1 MADLLI
7 ELVGEEIPA
16 RMQTMAAQHFATAVK
31 TALDDLGVWTDAAS
45 IDGLCG
51 PRHLAVYARGIAVS
65 QPDRMIEKR
74 GPRVDAPEAAI
85 AGFVASA
92 GVPREALIEE
102 DTPKGRFFF
111 ARNHVTGADTKSLL
125 GDVVTSI
132 LTEFPWPK
140 SQRWGRGSFRWV
152 RPLHRINILFDG
164 DALAGSFDLGGGDAL
179 TFGTTSCGHYFESPG
194 DISLEGVGSVDD
206 FKQRLALAHV
216 IIDQS
221 DRRAAIIDGAR
232 SLAKSVDCTVNE
244 AQLGGYIQDIAGLVE
259 SPTALLGQIEDR
271 FMKLPPELLQAT
283 IATHQKYITLQD
295 RSGNFSPYFIV
306 VSNRQS
312 NPKRDK
318 VIMAGNQR
326 VLRARL
332 ADAEFFWQQDQ
343 KQRLESYVAELQAVT
358 FYEGLGDL
366 HAKAVRLEKLATV
379 LAPYIAGC
387 DAQHAGRAGVLAK
400 ADLVTGMVG
409 EFPELQGIIGGYYA
423 RHDGEA
429 DSVASAIATH
439 YRPQGPTDDV
449 PETPTAKAVA
459 LADKIDTLVGFFGIG
474 AKPTGSKDP
483 FALRRAALGVI
494 RIILDAEL
502 SLPLAT
508 LLQKAA
514 ENYQFDAVDGD
525 ILPFI
530 RDRLRVYLRDQN
542 MRHDVVAAA
551 LADSSGDDLCRM
563 ADEARS
569 LAGFLAD
576 GEGAGL
582 MAGWRRVSS
591 MLSAEEK
598 KAKKSFPAT
607 TDPALFND
615 IEQRLHTALAAVPD
629 SDVDFASKLTALGQ
643 LRLPI
648 DAFFDGIVVNDD
660 DPAIRLNRL
669 GLLAVIR
676 EKMLMV
682 ADFSKIEGYK

>member
-7 ELVGEEIPA
+7 ELVSEEIPA
-16 RMQTMAAQHFATAVK
+16 RMQNMAAQHFATAVR
-31 TALDDLGVWTDAAS
+31 TALDDLGVWTNDAG

-51 PRHLAVYARGIAVS
+51 PRHLAVYASGIAVA
-65 QPDRMIEKR
+65 QPDRVIEKR

-111 ARNHVTGADTKSLL
+111 ARNHVTGADTQSLL
-125 GDVVTSI
+125 GDIVTSI

-164 DALAGSFDLGGGDAL
+164 QALAGSFDLGGGEKLA
-179 TFGTTSCGHYFESPG
+179 FGTTSCGHYFESPD
-194 DISLEGVGSVDD
+194 DISLDGVGSLAD

-221 DRRAAIIDGAR
+221 DRHAAIIDGAK
-232 SLAKSVDCTVNE
+232 SLAASVGCTLDE

-259 SPTALLGQIEDR
+259 SPTALLGQIEER
-271 FMKLPPELLQAT
+271 FMRLPPELLQAT

-295 RSGNFSPYFIV
+295 QSGKFSPYFIV

-312 NPKRDK
+312 DPKRDQ

-343 KQRLESYVAELQAVT
+343 KQRLDSYVAPLQAVT

-366 HAKAVRLEKLATV
+366 RAKALRLEKLATI
-379 LAPYIAGC
+379 LAPYIDGC
-387 DAQHAGRAGVLAK
+387 DAKHAGRAGCLAK

-429 DSVASAIATH
+429 DSVATAIATH
-439 YRPQGPTDDV
+439 YRPQGPADDV

-494 RIILDAEL
+494 RIILDGEL

-514 ENYQFDAVDGD
+514 ENYQFDAVDED
-525 ILPFI
+525 LLPFI

-551 LADSSGDDLCRM
+551 LADASGDDVCRM

-598 KAKKSFPAT
+598 KAKTAFSAT
-607 TDPALFND
+607 TDPTLFND
-615 IEQRLHTALAAVPD
+615 IEQRLHKALIAVPD
-629 SDVDFASKLTALGQ
+629 NGVDFSVQLTALGQ

-669 GLLAVIR
+669 GLLAAIR

-682 ADFSKIEGYK
+682 ADFSKIEG

>member
-7 ELVGEEIPA
+7 ELVSEEIPA
-16 RMQTMAAQHFATAVK
+16 RMQNMAAQHFATAVRV
-31 TALDDLGVWTDAAS
+31 ALDDLGVWTNDAG

-51 PRHLAVYARGIAVS
+51 PRHLAVYASGIAVA
-65 QPDRMIEKR
+65 QPDRVTEKR

-85 AGFVASA
+85 AGFVAST

-111 ARNHVTGADTKSLL
+111 ARNHVTGAVTQSLL
-125 GDVVTSI
+125 GDIVKSI

-164 DALAGSFDLGGGDAL
+164 QALAGSFDLGGGEKLA
-179 TFGTTSCGHYFESPG
+179 FGTTSCGHYFESPD
-194 DISLEGVGSVDD
+194 DISLDGVGSLAD

-221 DRRAAIIDGAR
+221 DRYAAIIDGAKL
-232 SLAKSVDCTVNE
+232 LAASVGCTLDK
-244 AQLGGYIQDIAGLVE
+244 AQLGGYIEDIAGLVE
-259 SPTALLGQIEDR
+259 SPTALLGQIEER
-271 FMKLPPELLQAT
+271 FMRLPPELLQAT

-295 RSGNFSPYFIV
+295 QSGKFSPYFIV

-312 NPKRDK
+312 DPKRDQ

-343 KQRLESYVAELQAVT
+343 KQRLDSYVAPLQAVT

-366 HAKAVRLEKLATV
+366 HAKALRLEKLATM
-379 LAPYIAGC
+379 LAPYIDGC
-387 DAQHAGRAGVLAK
+387 DAKHAGRAGCLAK

-429 DSVASAIATH
+429 DSVATAIATH
-439 YRPQGPTDDV
+439 YRPQGPADDV

-494 RIILDAEL
+494 RIILDGEL

-514 ENYQFDAVDGD
+514 ENYQFDAVDED
-525 ILPFI
+525 LLPFI

-551 LADSSGDDLCRM
+551 LADTSGDDVCRM
-563 ADEARS
+563 VDETRS

-598 KAKKSFPAT
+598 KAKTAFSAT
-607 TDPALFND
+607 TDPTLFND
-615 IEQRLHTALAAVPD
+615 IEQRLHEALIAVPD
-629 SDVDFASKLTALGQ
+629 NGVDFSVQLAALGQ

-669 GLLAVIR
+669 GLLAAIR

-682 ADFSKIEGYK
+682 ADFSKIEG

>member
-179 TFGTTSCGHYFESPG
+179 IFGATSCGHYFESPG
-194 DISLEGVGSVDD
+194 DISLEGVASVDD

-295 RSGNFSPYFIV
+295 LSGNFSPYFIV
-306 VSNRQS
+306 VSNRQAD
-312 NPKRDK
+312 PKRDQ

-387 DAQHAGRAGVLAK
+387 NAQQAGRAGVLAK

-598 KAKKSFPAT
+598 KAKKSFPAA
-607 TDPALFND
+607 TDPGLFND

-682 ADFSKIEGYK
+682 ADFSKIEG

>member
-16 RMQTMAAQHFATAVK
+16 RIQTMAAQHFAIAVK
-31 TALDDLGVWTDAAS
+31 TALDDLIVWTDAAS
-45 IDGLCG
+45 IDGFCG
-51 PRHLAVYARGIAVS
+51 PRHLAVYASGIAVS
-65 QPDRMIEKR
+65 QPDRVIEKR
-74 GPRVDAPEAAI
+74 GPRVDASEAAI
-85 AGFVASA
+85 AGFVAST
-92 GVPREALIEE
+92 GVPREALSEE

-111 ARNHVTGADTKSLL
+111 ARNHVTGAKTKSLL

-140 SQRWGRGSFRWV
+140 SQRWGCGNFRWV

-164 DALAGSFDLGGGDAL
+164 DALAGSFDLGGGNAL
-179 TFGTTSCGHYFESPG
+179 AFGTTSCGHYFESPS
-194 DISLEGVGSVDD
+194 DISLEGIGSVNE
-206 FKQRLALAHV
+206 FKRRLALAHV

-232 SLAKSVDCTVNE
+232 SLAKNVDCTVNE
-244 AQLGGYIQDIAGLVE
+244 AQLGVYIQEIAGLVE
-259 SPTALLGQIEDR
+259 SPTTLLGRIEER

-295 RSGNFSPYFIV
+295 QSGNFSPYFIV

-312 NPKRDK
+312 DPMRDQ

-332 ADAEFFWQQDQ
+332 TDAEFFWQQDQ
-343 KQRLESYVAELQAVT
+343 KKRLESYVPELQAVT
-358 FYEGLGDL
+358 FYDGLGDL
-366 HAKAVRLEKLATV
+366 HAKALRLEKLATI

-387 DAQHAGRAGVLAK
+387 DAHHAGRAGLLAK

-423 RHDGEA
+423 RADGEA
-429 DSVASAIATH
+429 DSVASAISTH

-449 PETPTAKAVA
+449 PETQTAKAVA

-502 SLPLAT
+502 SLPLTT
-508 LLQKAA
+508 LLQMAA
-514 ENYQFDAVDGD
+514 ENFQFDAVDED

-542 MRHDVVAAA
+542 MRHDIVAAA
-551 LADSSGDDLCRM
+551 LADSSGDDVCRM
-563 ADEARS
+563 VHEAQS
-569 LAGFLAD
+569 LAAFLEA
-576 GEGAGL
+576 GEGASL
-582 MAGWRRVSS
+582 MAGWRRVSN
-591 MLSAEEK
+591 MLSVEEK
-598 KAKKSFPAT
+598 KAKKSFPAI

-615 IEQRLHTALAAVPD
+615 IEKRLHMALAAVPD
-629 SDVDFASKLTALGQ
+629 SDVDFVLKLTALGQ

-648 DAFFDGIVVNDD
+648 DEFFDGNVVNDD

-676 EKMLMV
+676 EKMIMV
-682 ADFSKIEGYK
+682 ADFSKIEG

>member
-7 ELVGEEIPA
+7 ELVSEEIPA
-16 RMQTMAAQHFATAVK
+16 RMQNMAAQHFATAVR
-31 TALDDLGVWTDAAS
+31 TALDDLGVWTNDAG

-51 PRHLAVYARGIAVS
+51 PRHLAVYASGIAVA
-65 QPDRMIEKR
+65 QPDRVIEKR

-111 ARNHVTGADTKSLL
+111 ARNHVTGADTQSLL
-125 GDVVTSI
+125 GDIVTSI

-164 DALAGSFDLGGGDAL
+164 QALAGSFDLGGGEKLA
-179 TFGTTSCGHYFESPG
+179 FGTTSCGHYFESPD
-194 DISLEGVGSVDD
+194 DISLDGVGSLAD

-221 DRRAAIIDGAR
+221 DRHAAIIDGAK
-232 SLAKSVDCTVNE
+232 SLAASVGCTLDE

-259 SPTALLGQIEDR
+259 SPTALLGQIEER
-271 FMKLPPELLQAT
+271 FMRLPPELLQAT

-295 RSGNFSPYFIV
+295 QSGKFSPYFIV

-312 NPKRDK
+312 DPKRDQ

-343 KQRLESYVAELQAVT
+343 KQRLDSYVAPLQAVT

-366 HAKAVRLEKLATV
+366 HAKALRLEKLATM
-379 LAPYIAGC
+379 LAPYIDGC
-387 DAQHAGRAGVLAK
+387 DTKHAGRAGFLAK

-429 DSVASAIATH
+429 DSVATAIATH
-439 YRPQGPTDDV
+439 YRPQGPADDV

-494 RIILDAEL
+494 RIILDGEL

-514 ENYQFDAVDGD
+514 ENYQFDAVDED
-525 ILPFI
+525 LLPFI

-551 LADSSGDDLCRM
+551 LADASGDDVCRM

-598 KAKKSFPAT
+598 KAKTAFSAT
-607 TDPALFND
+607 TDPTLFND
-615 IEQRLHTALAAVPD
+615 IEQRLHKALIAVPD
-629 SDVDFASKLTALGQ
+629 NGVDFSVQLTALGQ

-669 GLLAVIR
+669 GLLAAIR

-682 ADFSKIEGYK
+682 ADFSKIEG

>member
-7 ELVGEEIPA
+7 ELVSEEIPA
-16 RMQTMAAQHFATAVK
+16 RMQNMAAQHFATAVRN
-31 TALDDLGVWTDAAS
+31 ALDDLGVWTNDAG

-51 PRHLAVYARGIAVS
+51 PRHLAVYASGIALA
-65 QPDRMIEKR
+65 QPDRVIEKR

-102 DTPKGRFFF
+102 ETPKGRFFF
-111 ARNHVTGADTKSLL
+111 ARNHVTGADTQSLL
-125 GDVVTSI
+125 GDIVTSI

-164 DALAGSFDLGGGDAL
+164 QALAGSFDLGGGKKLA
-179 TFGTTSCGHYFESPG
+179 FGTTSCGHYFESPD
-194 DISLEGVGSVDD
+194 DISLDGVGSLAD

-221 DRRAAIIDGAR
+221 DRHAAIIDGAK
-232 SLAKSVDCTVNE
+232 SLAASVGCTLDE

-259 SPTALLGQIEDR
+259 SPTALLGQIEER
-271 FMKLPPELLQAT
+271 FMRLPPELLQAT

-295 RSGNFSPYFIV
+295 QSGKFSPYFIV

-312 NPKRDK
+312 DPKRDQ

-343 KQRLESYVAELQAVT
+343 KQRLDSYVAPLQAVT

-366 HAKAVRLEKLATV
+366 HAKALRLEKLATM
-379 LAPYIAGC
+379 LAPYIDGC
-387 DAQHAGRAGVLAK
+387 DAKHAGRAGCLAK
-400 ADLVTGMVG
+400 ADLVTGMVD

-429 DSVASAIATH
+429 DSVATAIATH
-439 YRPQGPTDDV
+439 YRPQGPADDV

-494 RIILDAEL
+494 RIILDGEL

-514 ENYQFDAVDGD
+514 ENYQFDAVDED
-525 ILPFI
+525 LLPFI

-551 LADSSGDDLCRM
+551 LADASGDDVCRM

-598 KAKKSFPAT
+598 KAKTAFSAT
-607 TDPALFND
+607 TDPTLFND
-615 IEQRLHTALAAVPD
+615 IEQCLHKALIAVPD
-629 SDVDFASKLTALGQ
+629 NGVDFSVQLTALGQ

-669 GLLAVIR
+669 GLLAAIR

-682 ADFSKIEGYK
+682 ADFSKIEG

>member
-7 ELVGEEIPA
+7 ELVSEEIPA
-16 RMQTMAAQHFATAVK
+16 RMQNMAAQHFATAVR
-31 TALDDLGVWTDAAS
+31 TALDDLGVWTNDAG

-51 PRHLAVYARGIAVS
+51 PRHLAVYASGIAVA
-65 QPDRMIEKR
+65 QPDSVIEKR
-74 GPRVDAPEAAI
+74 GPRVDAPEKAI

-111 ARNHVTGADTKSLL
+111 ARNHVTGADTQSLL
-125 GDVVTSI
+125 GDIVTSI

-164 DALAGSFDLGGGDAL
+164 QALAGSFDLGGGEKL
-179 TFGTTSCGHYFESPG
+179 TFGTTSCGHYFESPD
-194 DISLEGVGSVDD
+194 DISLDGVGSLAD

-221 DRRAAIIDGAR
+221 DRHAAIIDGAK
-232 SLAKSVDCTVNE
+232 SLAASVGCTLDE

-259 SPTALLGQIEDR
+259 SPTALLGQIEER
-271 FMKLPPELLQAT
+271 FMRLPPELLQAT

-295 RSGNFSPYFIV
+295 QSGKFSPYFIV

-312 NPKRDK
+312 DPKRDQ

-343 KQRLESYVAELQAVT
+343 KQRLDSYVAPLQAVT

-366 HAKAVRLEKLATV
+366 HAKALRLEKLATM
-379 LAPYIAGC
+379 LAPYIDGC
-387 DAQHAGRAGVLAK
+387 DAKHAGRAGCLAK
-400 ADLVTGMVG
+400 ADLVTDMVG

-429 DSVASAIATH
+429 DSVATAIATH
-439 YRPQGPTDDV
+439 YRPQGPADDV

-494 RIILDAEL
+494 RIILDGEL

-514 ENYQFDAVDGD
+514 ENYQFDAVDED
-525 ILPFI
+525 LLPFI

-551 LADSSGDDLCRM
+551 LADASGDDVCRM

-576 GEGAGL
+576 GKGAGL

-598 KAKKSFPAT
+598 KSKKAFSAT
-607 TDPALFND
+607 TDPTLFND
-615 IEQRLHTALAAVPD
+615 IEQRLHKALIAVPD
-629 SDVDFASKLTALGQ
+629 NGVDFSVQLTALGQ

-669 GLLAVIR
+669 GLLAAIR

-682 ADFSKIEGYK
+682 ADFSKIEG

>member
-7 ELVGEEIPA
+7 ELVSEEIPA
-16 RMQTMAAQHFATAVK
+16 RMQNMAAQHFATAVR
-31 TALDDLGVWTDAAS
+31 TALDDLGVWTNDAG

-51 PRHLAVYARGIAVS
+51 PRHLAVYASGIAVA
-65 QPDRMIEKR
+65 QPDRVIEKR

-111 ARNHVTGADTKSLL
+111 ARNHVTGADTQSLL
-125 GDVVTSI
+125 GDIVTSI

-164 DALAGSFDLGGGDAL
+164 QALAGSFDLGGGEKL
-179 TFGTTSCGHYFESPG
+179 TFGTTSCGHYFESPD
-194 DISLEGVGSVDD
+194 DISLDGVGSLAD

-221 DRRAAIIDGAR
+221 DRHAAIIDGAK
-232 SLAKSVDCTVNE
+232 SLAASVGCTLDE

-259 SPTALLGQIEDR
+259 SPTALLGQIEER
-271 FMKLPPELLQAT
+271 FMRLPPELLQAT

-295 RSGNFSPYFIV
+295 QSGKFSPYFIV

-312 NPKRDK
+312 DPKRDQ

-343 KQRLESYVAELQAVT
+343 KQRLDSYVAPLQAVT

-366 HAKAVRLEKLATV
+366 HAKALRLEKLATM
-379 LAPYIAGC
+379 LAPYIDGC
-387 DAQHAGRAGVLAK
+387 DAKHAGRAGCLAK

-429 DSVASAIATH
+429 DSVATAIATH
-439 YRPQGPTDDV
+439 YRPQGPADDV

-494 RIILDAEL
+494 RIILDGEL

-514 ENYQFDAVDGD
+514 ENYQFDAVDED
-525 ILPFI
+525 LLPFI

-551 LADSSGDDLCRM
+551 LADASGDDVCRM

-598 KAKKSFPAT
+598 KAKTAFSAT
-607 TDPALFND
+607 TDPTLFND
-615 IEQRLHTALAAVPD
+615 IEQRLHKALIAVPD
-629 SDVDFASKLTALGQ
+629 NGVDFSVQLTALGQ

-669 GLLAVIR
+669 GLLAAIR

-682 ADFSKIEGYK
+682 ADFSKIEG

>member
-295 RSGNFSPYFIV
+295 LSGNFSPYFIV
-306 VSNRQS
+306 VSNRQAD
-312 NPKRDK
+312 PKRDQ

-387 DAQHAGRAGVLAK
+387 DAQQAGRAGVLAK

-514 ENYQFDAVDGD
+514 ENYQFDAVDED

-607 TDPALFND
+607 IDPALFND
-615 IEQRLHTALAAVPD
+615 IEQRLHTALGAVPD

-682 ADFSKIEGYK
+682 ADFSKIEG

>member
-7 ELVGEEIPA
+7 ELVSEEIPA
-16 RMQTMAAQHFATAVK
+16 RMQNMAAQHFATAVR
-31 TALDDLGVWTDAAS
+31 TALDDLGVWTNDAG

-51 PRHLAVYARGIAVS
+51 PRHLAVYASGIAVA
-65 QPDRMIEKR
+65 QPDRVIEKR

-111 ARNHVTGADTKSLL
+111 ARNHVTGADTQSLL
-125 GDVVTSI
+125 GDIVTSI

-164 DALAGSFDLGGGDAL
+164 QALAGSFDLGGGEKLA
-179 TFGTTSCGHYFESPG
+179 FGTTSCGHYFESPD
-194 DISLEGVGSVDD
+194 DISLDGVGSLAD

-221 DRRAAIIDGAR
+221 DRHAAIIDGAK
-232 SLAKSVDCTVNE
+232 SLAASVGCTLDE

-259 SPTALLGQIEDR
+259 SPTALLGQIEER
-271 FMKLPPELLQAT
+271 FMRLPPELLQAT

-295 RSGNFSPYFIV
+295 QSGKFSPYFIV

-312 NPKRDK
+312 DPKRDQ

-343 KQRLESYVAELQAVT
+343 KQRLDSYVAPLQAVT

-366 HAKAVRLEKLATV
+366 HAKALRLEKLATM
-379 LAPYIAGC
+379 LAPYIDGC
-387 DAQHAGRAGVLAK
+387 DAKHAGRAGCLAK

-429 DSVASAIATH
+429 DSVATAIATH
-439 YRPQGPTDDV
+439 YRPQGPADDV

-494 RIILDAEL
+494 RIILDGEL

-514 ENYQFDAVDGD
+514 ENYQFDAVDED
-525 ILPFI
+525 LLPFI

-551 LADSSGDDLCRM
+551 LADASGDDVCRM

-598 KAKKSFPAT
+598 KAKTAFSAT
-607 TDPALFND
+607 TDPTLFNN
-615 IEQRLHTALAAVPD
+615 IEQRLHKALIAVPD
-629 SDVDFASKLTALGQ
+629 NGVDFSVQLTALGQ

-669 GLLAVIR
+669 GLLAAIR

-682 ADFSKIEGYK
+682 ADFSKIEG

>member
-7 ELVGEEIPA
+7 ELVSEEIPA
-16 RMQTMAAQHFATAVK
+16 RMQNMAAQHFATAVR
-31 TALDDLGVWTDAAS
+31 TALDDLGVWTNDAG

-51 PRHLAVYARGIAVS
+51 PRHLAVYASGIAVA
-65 QPDRMIEKR
+65 QPDRVIEKR
-74 GPRVDAPEAAI
+74 GPRVDAPETAI

-111 ARNHVTGADTKSLL
+111 ARNHVTGADTQSLL
-125 GDVVTSI
+125 GDIVTSI

-164 DALAGSFDLGGGDAL
+164 QALAGSFDLGGGEKLA
-179 TFGTTSCGHYFESPG
+179 FGTTSCGHYFESPD
-194 DISLEGVGSVDD
+194 DISLDGVGSLAD

-221 DRRAAIIDGAR
+221 DRHAAIIDGAK
-232 SLAKSVDCTVNE
+232 SLAASVGCTLDE

-259 SPTALLGQIEDR
+259 SPTALLGQIEER
-271 FMKLPPELLQAT
+271 FMRLPPELLQAT

-295 RSGNFSPYFIV
+295 QSGKFSPYFIV

-312 NPKRDK
+312 DPKRDQ

-343 KQRLESYVAELQAVT
+343 KQRLDSYVAPLQAVT

-366 HAKAVRLEKLATV
+366 HAKALRLEKLATM
-379 LAPYIAGC
+379 LAPYIDGC
-387 DAQHAGRAGVLAK
+387 DAKHAGRAGCLAK

-429 DSVASAIATH
+429 DSVATAIATH
-439 YRPQGPTDDV
+439 YRPQGPADDV

-494 RIILDAEL
+494 RIILDGEL

-514 ENYQFDAVDGD
+514 ENYQFDAVDED
-525 ILPFI
+525 LLPFI

-551 LADSSGDDLCRM
+551 LADASGDDVCRM

-598 KAKKSFPAT
+598 KAKTAFSAT
-607 TDPALFND
+607 TDPTLFND
-615 IEQRLHTALAAVPD
+615 IEQRLHKALIAVPD
-629 SDVDFASKLTALGQ
+629 NGVDFSVQLTALGQ

-669 GLLAVIR
+669 GLLAAIR

-682 ADFSKIEGYK
+682 ADFSKIEG

>member
-259 SPTALLGQIEDR
+259 SPSALLGQIEDR

-295 RSGNFSPYFIV
+295 LSGNFSPYFIV
-306 VSNRQS
+306 VSNRQAD
-312 NPKRDK
+312 PKRDQ

-387 DAQHAGRAGVLAK
+387 DAQQAGRAGVLAK

-530 RDRLRVYLRDQN
+530 RDRMRVYLRDQN

-582 MAGWRRVSS
+582 MTGWRRVSS

-607 TDPALFND
+607 IDPALFND
-615 IEQRLHTALAAVPD
+615 IEQRLHTALGAVPD

-682 ADFSKIEGYK
+682 ADFSKIEG

>member
-7 ELVGEEIPA
+7 ELVSEEIPA
-16 RMQTMAAQHFATAVK
+16 RMQNMAAQHFATAVR
-31 TALDDLGVWTDAAS
+31 TAFDDLGVWTNDAD

-51 PRHLAVYARGIAVS
+51 PRHLAVYASGIAVA
-65 QPDRMIEKR
+65 QPDRVIEKR

-111 ARNHVTGADTKSLL
+111 ARNHVTGADTQSLL
-125 GDVVTSI
+125 GDIVTSI

-164 DALAGSFDLGGGDAL
+164 QALAGSFDLGGGEKLD
-179 TFGTTSCGHYFESPG
+179 FSTTSCGHYFESPD
-194 DISLEGVGSVDD
+194 DISLDGVGSLAD

-221 DRRAAIIDGAR
+221 DRHAAIIDGAK
-232 SLAKSVDCTVNE
+232 SLAASVGCTVDE

-259 SPTALLGQIEDR
+259 SPTVLLGQIEER
-271 FMKLPPELLQAT
+271 FMRLPPELLQAT

-295 RSGNFSPYFIV
+295 QSGKFSPYFIV

-312 NPKRDK
+312 DPKRDQ

-343 KQRLESYVAELQAVT
+343 KQRLDSYVAPLQAVT

-366 HAKAVRLEKLATV
+366 HAKALRLEKLATM
-379 LAPYIAGC
+379 LAPYIDGC
-387 DAQHAGRAGVLAK
+387 DAKHAGRAGCLAK

-429 DSVASAIATH
+429 DSVATAIATH
-439 YRPQGPTDDV
+439 YRPQGPADDV

-494 RIILDAEL
+494 RIILDGEL

-514 ENYQFDAVDGD
+514 ENYQFDAVDED
-525 ILPFI
+525 LLPFI

-542 MRHDVVAAA
+542 MRHDVVTAA
-551 LADSSGDDLCRM
+551 LADASGDDVCRM
-563 ADEARS
+563 VDEARS

-582 MAGWRRVSS
+582 IAGWRRVSS

-598 KAKKSFPAT
+598 KAKTAFSAT
-607 TDPALFND
+607 TDPTLFND
-615 IEQRLHTALAAVPD
+615 IEQRLHKALIAVPD
-629 SDVDFASKLTALGQ
+629 NDVDFSMQLTALGQ

-660 DPAIRLNRL
+660 DPVIRLNRL
-669 GLLAVIR
+669 GLLAEIR

-682 ADFSKIEGYK
+682 ADFSKIEG

>member
-295 RSGNFSPYFIV
+295 LSGNFSPYFIV
-306 VSNRQS
+306 VSNRQAD
-312 NPKRDK
+312 PKRDQ

-387 DAQHAGRAGVLAK
+387 DAQQAGRAGVLAK

-607 TDPALFND
+607 IDPALFND
-615 IEQRLHTALAAVPD
+615 IEQRLHTALGAVPD

-682 ADFSKIEGYK
+682 ADFSKIEG

>member
-16 RMQTMAAQHFATAVK
+16 RMQTKAALHFATAVK

-51 PRHLAVYARGIAVS
+51 PRHLAVYGRGIAVS
-65 QPDRMIEKR
+65 QADRVIEKR

-85 AGFVASA
+85 AGFVASV
-92 GVPREALIEE
+92 GVPREALSEE
-102 DTPKGRFFF
+102 ETPKGRFFF
-111 ARNHVTGADTKSLL
+111 ARNHLTGADTKSLL
-125 GDVVTSI
+125 GDVVTTI

-140 SQRWGRGSFRWV
+140 SQRWGCGSFHWV

-164 DALAGSFDLGGGDAL
+164 NALAGSLDLGGGDVL
-179 TFGTTSCGHYFESPG
+179 TFGTTSCGHYFDSPG
-194 DISLEGVGSVDD
+194 DVSLEGVASIDE
-206 FKQRLALAHV
+206 FKQRLALANV

-221 DRRAAIIDGAR
+221 DRCTAITDGAK

-259 SPTALLGQIEDR
+259 FPTVLLGQIEAR

-283 IATHQKYITLQD
+283 IASHQKYITLQD
-295 RSGNFSPYFIV
+295 QSGNFSPYFIV

-312 NPKRDK
+312 DPKRDQ

-343 KQRLESYVAELQAVT
+343 KVPLESYMSGLKAVT
-358 FYEGLGDL
+358 FYDGLGDL
-366 HAKAVRLEKLATV
+366 HAKALRLERLAII
-379 LAPYIAGC
+379 LASYIAGC
-387 DAQHAGRAGVLAK
+387 DAQHAGRAGMLAK

-409 EFPELQGIIGGYYA
+409 EFPELQGIVGGYYA
-423 RHDGEA
+423 RLNGEA
-429 DSVASAIATH
+429 DSVAIAIATH

-459 LADKIDTLVGFFGIG
+459 LADKIDSLVGFFGIG
-474 AKPTGSKDP
+474 VKPTGSKDP

-508 LLQKAA
+508 LLQIAA
-514 ENYQFDAVDGD
+514 ENFQFDAVDED
-525 ILPFI
+525 LLPFI
-530 RDRLRVYLRDQN
+530 RDRLRVYLRDQD

-551 LADSSGDDLCRM
+551 FANSSGDDVCRM
-563 ADEARS
+563 VDEARA

-582 MAGWRRVSS
+582 MAGWRRVTS

-598 KAKKSFPAT
+598 KARKLFPAT
-607 TDPALFND
+607 TNPALFTE
-615 IEQRLHTALAAVPD
+615 IEKRLHKALAAVPHC
-629 SDVDFASKLTALGQ
+629 DVDFALKLSALGQ

-669 GLLAVIR
+669 GLLAIIR
-676 EKMLMV
+676 EKMLKV
-682 ADFSKIEGYK
+682 ADFSKIEG

>member
-7 ELVGEEIPA
+7 ELVSEEIPA
-16 RMQTMAAQHFATAVK
+16 RMQNMAAQHFATAVR
-31 TALDDLGVWTDAAS
+31 TALDDLGVWTNDAG

-51 PRHLAVYARGIAVS
+51 PRHLAVYASGIAVA
-65 QPDRMIEKR
+65 QPDRVIEKR

-111 ARNHVTGADTKSLL
+111 ARNHVTGADTQSLL
-125 GDVVTSI
+125 GDIVTSI

-164 DALAGSFDLGGGDAL
+164 QALAGSFDLGGGEKLA
-179 TFGTTSCGHYFESPG
+179 FGTTSCGHYFESPD
-194 DISLEGVGSVDD
+194 DISLDGVGSLAD

-221 DRRAAIIDGAR
+221 DRHAAIIDGAK
-232 SLAKSVDCTVNE
+232 SLAASVGCTLDE

-259 SPTALLGQIEDR
+259 SPTALLGQIEER
-271 FMKLPPELLQAT
+271 FMRLPPELLQAT

-295 RSGNFSPYFIV
+295 QSGKFSPYFIV

-312 NPKRDK
+312 DPKRDQ

-343 KQRLESYVAELQAVT
+343 KQRLDSYVASLQAVT

-366 HAKAVRLEKLATV
+366 RAKALRLEKLATM
-379 LAPYIAGC
+379 LAPYIDGC
-387 DAQHAGRAGVLAK
+387 DAKHAGRAGYLAK

-429 DSVASAIATH
+429 DSVATAIATH
-439 YRPQGPTDDV
+439 YRPQGPADDV

-494 RIILDAEL
+494 RIILDGEL

-514 ENYQFDAVDGD
+514 ENYQFDAVDED
-525 ILPFI
+525 LLPFI

-551 LADSSGDDLCRM
+551 LADASGDDVCRM

-598 KAKKSFPAT
+598 KAKTAFSAT
-607 TDPALFND
+607 TDPTLFND
-615 IEQRLHTALAAVPD
+615 IEQRLHKALIAVPD
-629 SDVDFASKLTALGQ
+629 NGVDFSVQLTALGQ

-669 GLLAVIR
+669 GLLAAIR

-682 ADFSKIEGYK
+682 ADFSKIEG

>member
-7 ELVGEEIPA
+7 ELVSEEIPA
-16 RMQTMAAQHFATAVK
+16 RMQNMAAQHFATAVR
-31 TALDDLGVWTDAAS
+31 TALDDLGVWTNDAG

-51 PRHLAVYARGIAVS
+51 PRHLAVYASGIAVA
-65 QPDRMIEKR
+65 QPDRVIEKR
-74 GPRVDAPEAAI
+74 GPRVDAPETAI

-111 ARNHVTGADTKSLL
+111 ARNHVTGADTQSLL
-125 GDVVTSI
+125 GDIVTSI

-164 DALAGSFDLGGGDAL
+164 QALAGSFDLGGGEKLA
-179 TFGTTSCGHYFESPG
+179 FGTTSCGHYFESPD
-194 DISLEGVGSVDD
+194 DISLDGVGSLAD

-221 DRRAAIIDGAR
+221 DRHAAIIDGAK
-232 SLAKSVDCTVNE
+232 SLAASVGCTLDE

-259 SPTALLGQIEDR
+259 SPTALLGQIEER
-271 FMKLPPELLQAT
+271 FMRLPPELLQAT

-295 RSGNFSPYFIV
+295 QSGKFSPYFIV

-312 NPKRDK
+312 DPKRDQ

-343 KQRLESYVAELQAVT
+343 KQRLDSYVAPLQAVT

-366 HAKAVRLEKLATV
+366 HAKALRLEKLATM
-379 LAPYIAGC
+379 LAPYIDGC
-387 DAQHAGRAGVLAK
+387 DAKHAGRAGFLAK

-429 DSVASAIATH
+429 DSVATAIATH
-439 YRPQGPTDDV
+439 YRPQGPADDV

-494 RIILDAEL
+494 RIILDGEL

-514 ENYQFDAVDGD
+514 ENYQFDAVDED
-525 ILPFI
+525 LLPFI

-551 LADSSGDDLCRM
+551 LADASGDDVCRM
-563 ADEARS
+563 ADEASS

-598 KAKKSFPAT
+598 KAKTAFSAT
-607 TDPALFND
+607 TDPTLFND
-615 IEQRLHTALAAVPD
+615 IEQRLHKALIAVPNNG
-629 SDVDFASKLTALGQ
+629 VDFSVQLTALGQ

-669 GLLAVIR
+669 GLLAAIR

-682 ADFSKIEGYK
+682 ADFSKIEG

>member
-7 ELVGEEIPA
+7 ELVSEEIPA
-16 RMQTMAAQHFATAVK
+16 RMQNMAAQHFATAVR
-31 TALDDLGVWTDAAS
+31 TALDDLGVWTNDAG

-51 PRHLAVYARGIAVS
+51 PRHLAVYASGIAVA
-65 QPDRMIEKR
+65 QPDRVIEKR
-74 GPRVDAPEAAI
+74 GPSVDAPEAAI

-111 ARNHVTGADTKSLL
+111 ARNHVTGADTQSLL
-125 GDVVTSI
+125 GDIVTSI

-152 RPLHRINILFDG
+152 RPLHRINVLFDG
-164 DALAGSFDLGGGDAL
+164 QALAGSFDLGGGEKLA
-179 TFGTTSCGHYFESPG
+179 FGTTSCGHYFESPD
-194 DISLEGVGSVDD
+194 DISLDGVGSLAD

-221 DRRAAIIDGAR
+221 DRHAAIIDGAK
-232 SLAKSVDCTVNE
+232 SLAASVGCTLDE

-259 SPTALLGQIEDR
+259 SPTVLLGQIEER
-271 FMKLPPELLQAT
+271 FMRLPPELLQAT

-295 RSGNFSPYFIV
+295 QSGKFSPYFIV

-312 NPKRDK
+312 DPKRDQ

-343 KQRLESYVAELQAVT
+343 KQRLDSYVAPLQAVT

-366 HAKAVRLEKLATV
+366 HAKALRLEKLATM
-379 LAPYIAGC
+379 LAPYIDGC
-387 DAQHAGRAGVLAK
+387 DAKHAGRAGCLAK

-429 DSVASAIATH
+429 DSVATAIATH
-439 YRPQGPTDDV
+439 YRPQGPADDV

-494 RIILDAEL
+494 RIILDGEL

-514 ENYQFDAVDGD
+514 ENYQFDAVDED
-525 ILPFI
+525 LLPFI

-551 LADSSGDDLCRM
+551 LADASGDDVCRM

-591 MLSAEEK
+591 MLLAEEK
-598 KAKKSFPAT
+598 KAKTAFSAT
-607 TDPALFND
+607 TDPTLFND
-615 IEQRLHTALAAVPD
+615 IEQRLHKALIAVPD
-629 SDVDFASKLTALGQ
+629 NGVDFSVQLTALGQ
-643 LRLPI
+643 LRSPI

-669 GLLAVIR
+669 GLLAAIR

-682 ADFSKIEGYK
+682 ADFSKIEG

>member
-7 ELVGEEIPA
+7 ELVSEEIPA
-16 RMQTMAAQHFATAVK
+16 RMQNMAAQHFATALRTV
-31 TALDDLGVWTDAAS
+31 LDDLGVWTNDAG

-51 PRHLAVYARGIAVS
+51 PRHLAVYASGVADA
-65 QPDRMIEKR
+65 QPDRVIEKR

-85 AGFVASA
+85 AGFVASV

-102 DTPKGRFFF
+102 DTPKGKFFF
-111 ARNHVTGADTKSLL
+111 ARNHVTGADTQSLL
-125 GDVVTSI
+125 GDIVTSI

-140 SQRWGRGSFRWV
+140 SQRWGRGNFRWV

-164 DALAGSFDLGGGDAL
+164 QALAGSFDLGGGEKLA
-179 TFGTTSCGHYFESPG
+179 FGTTSCGHYFESPD
-194 DISLEGVGSVDD
+194 DISLDGVDSLAD

-221 DRRAAIIDGAR
+221 DRHAAIIDGAK
-232 SLAKSVDCTVNE
+232 SLAASVGCTLDE

-259 SPTALLGQIEDR
+259 SPTALLGQIEER
-271 FMKLPPELLQAT
+271 FMRLPPELLQAT

-295 RSGNFSPYFIV
+295 QSGKFSPYFIV

-312 NPKRDK
+312 DPKRDQ

-343 KQRLESYVAELQAVT
+343 KQRLDSYVVPLQAVT

-366 HAKAVRLEKLATV
+366 NAKALRLEKLATI
-379 LAPYIAGC
+379 LAPYIDGC
-387 DAQHAGRAGVLAK
+387 DTKHAGRAGFLAK

-429 DSVASAIATH
+429 DSVATAIATH
-439 YRPQGPTDDV
+439 YRPQGPADDV

-494 RIILDAEL
+494 RIILDGEL

-514 ENYQFDAVDGD
+514 ENYQFDAVDED
-525 ILPFI
+525 LLPFI

-551 LADSSGDDLCRM
+551 LADTSGDDVCRM
-563 ADEARS
+563 VDETRS

-598 KAKKSFPAT
+598 KAKTAFLAT
-607 TDPALFND
+607 TDPTLFND
-615 IEQRLHTALAAVPD
+615 IEQRLHKALIAVPD
-629 SDVDFASKLTALGQ
+629 NGVDFSVQLAALGQ

-660 DPAIRLNRL
+660 DPVIRLNRL
-669 GLLAVIR
+669 GLLAEIR

-682 ADFSKIEGYK
+682 ADFSKIEG

>member
-16 RMQTMAAQHFATAVK
+16 RMQTMAAQHFATAAK

-45 IDGLCG
+45 IDGFCG
-51 PRHLAVYARGIAVS
+51 PRHLAVYASGIAVS

-74 GPRVDAPEAAI
+74 GPRIDAPEAAI

-92 GVPREALIEE
+92 QVPREALIEE

-125 GDVVTSI
+125 SDVVTSI

-164 DALAGSFDLGGGDAL
+164 DALAGSFDLGNSDAL
-179 TFGTTSCGHYFESPG
+179 TFGATSCGHYFESPG
-194 DISLEGVGSVDD
+194 DISLEGVESVDD

-232 SLAKSVDCTVNE
+232 SLAKSVDCKVNE

-271 FMKLPPELLQAT
+271 FMNLPPELLQAT

-306 VSNRQS
+306 VSNRQPD
-312 NPKRDK
+312 PKRDQ
-318 VIMAGNQR
+318 VIVAGNQR

-332 ADAEFFWQQDQ
+332 TDAEFFWQQDQ
-343 KQRLESYVAELQAVT
+343 KQRLESYVTELQAVT

-366 HAKAVRLEKLATV
+366 YAKALRLEKLATV

-387 DAQHAGRAGVLAK
+387 DAQQAGRAGVLAK
-400 ADLVTGMVG
+400 ADLVTDMVG
-409 EFPELQGIIGGYYA
+409 AFPELQGIIGGYYA

-429 DSVASAIATH
+429 NTVASAIATH

-474 AKPTGSKDP
+474 VKPTGSKDP

-514 ENYQFDAVDGD
+514 ENYQFDAVDED

-551 LADSSGDDLCRM
+551 LADSTGDDVCRL

-576 GEGAGL
+576 REGAGL

-598 KAKKSFPAT
+598 KAKKSFVAN
-607 TDPALFND
+607 TDPSLFND

-629 SDVDFASKLTALGQ
+629 SDFDFASKLTALGQ

-669 GLLAVIR
+669 GLLAIIR

-682 ADFSKIEGYK
+682 ADFSKIEG

>member
-244 AQLGGYIQDIAGLVE
+244 AQLGGYVQDIAGLVE

-312 NPKRDK
+312 NPKRDQ

-387 DAQHAGRAGVLAK
+387 DAQQAGRAGVLAK

-429 DSVASAIATH
+429 DSVANAIATH

-514 ENYQFDAVDGD
+514 ENYQFDAVDED

-598 KAKKSFPAT
+598 KAKKSFPAA
-607 TDPALFND
+607 TDPGLFND
-615 IEQRLHTALAAVPD
+615 IEQRLHTALGAVPD

-682 ADFSKIEGYK
+682 ADFSKIEG

>member
-312 NPKRDK
+312 NPKRDQ

-366 HAKAVRLEKLATV
+366 HAKALRLEKLATV

-514 ENYQFDAVDGD
+514 ENYQFDAVDED

-682 ADFSKIEGYK
+682 ADFSKIEG

>member
-7 ELVGEEIPA
+7 ELVSEEIPA
-16 RMQTMAAQHFATAVK
+16 RMQNMAAQHFATAVR
-31 TALDDLGVWTDAAS
+31 TALDDLGVWTNDAD

-51 PRHLAVYARGIAVS
+51 PRHLAVYASGIAVA
-65 QPDRMIEKR
+65 QPDRVIEKR

-111 ARNHVTGADTKSLL
+111 VRNHVTGAHTQSLL
-125 GDVVTSI
+125 GDIVTSI

-164 DALAGSFDLGGGDAL
+164 QALAGSFDLGGGEKLA
-179 TFGTTSCGHYFESPG
+179 FGTTSCGHYFESPD
-194 DISLEGVGSVDD
+194 DISLDGVGSLAD

-221 DRRAAIIDGAR
+221 DRHAAIIDGAK
-232 SLAKSVDCTVNE
+232 SLAASVGCTVDE

-259 SPTALLGQIEDR
+259 SPTVLLGQIEER
-271 FMKLPPELLQAT
+271 FMRLPPELLQAT

-295 RSGNFSPYFIV
+295 QSGKFSPYFIV

-312 NPKRDK
+312 DPKRDP

-343 KQRLESYVAELQAVT
+343 KQRLDSYVAPLQAVT

-366 HAKAVRLEKLATV
+366 HAKALRLEKLATM
-379 LAPYIAGC
+379 LAPYIDGC
-387 DAQHAGRAGVLAK
+387 DAKHAGRAGCLAK

-429 DSVASAIATH
+429 DSVATAIATH
-439 YRPQGPTDDV
+439 YRPQGPADDV

-494 RIILDAEL
+494 RIILDGEL

-514 ENYQFDAVDGD
+514 ENYQFDAVDED
-525 ILPFI
+525 LLPFI

-542 MRHDVVAAA
+542 MRHDVVTAA
-551 LADSSGDDLCRM
+551 LADASGDDVCRM
-563 ADEARS
+563 VDEARS

-582 MAGWRRVSS
+582 IAGWRRVSS

-598 KAKKSFPAT
+598 KAKTAFLAT
-607 TDPALFND
+607 TDPTLFND
-615 IEQRLHTALAAVPD
+615 IEQRLHKALIAVPD
-629 SDVDFASKLTALGQ
+629 NGVDFSVQLTALGQ
-643 LRLPI
+643 LRMPI

-669 GLLAVIR
+669 GLLAAIR

-682 ADFSKIEGYK
+682 ADFSKIEG

>member
-16 RMQTMAAQHFATAVK
+16 RMQTMAAHHFANAVK

-65 QPDRMIEKR
+65 QPDRVIEKR

-125 GDVVTSI
+125 GDVVASI

-164 DALAGSFDLGGGDAL
+164 DALAGNLNLGGGDAL

-194 DISLEGVGSVDD
+194 DISLLGVESVDE
-206 FKQRLALAHV
+206 FKKRLALAHV

-271 FMKLPPELLQAT
+271 FMNLPPELLQAT

-306 VSNRQS
+306 VSNRQPD
-312 NPKRDK
+312 PKRDQ
-318 VIMAGNQR
+318 VIVAGNQR

-343 KQRLESYVAELQAVT
+343 KQRLESYVTELQAVT

-366 HAKAVRLEKLATV
+366 YAKALRLEKLATV

-387 DAQHAGRAGVLAK
+387 DAQQAGRAGVLAK

-423 RHDGEA
+423 RNDGEA
-429 DSVASAIATH
+429 DSVARAIATH
-439 YRPQGPTDDV
+439 YRPLGPTDDL
-449 PETPTAKAVA
+449 PETPTARAVA

-514 ENYQFDAVDGD
+514 ENYQFDAVDED

-551 LADSSGDDLCRM
+551 LADSSGDDVCRM
-563 ADEARS
+563 VYEARS

-598 KAKKSFPAT
+598 KAKKSFVAT

-615 IEQRLHTALAAVPD
+615 IEKSLHLALAAVPD
-629 SDVDFASKLTALGQ
+629 GDVDFASKLTALGQ

-682 ADFSKIEGYK
+682 ADFSKIEG

>member
-16 RMQTMAAQHFATAVK
+16 RMQTMAAQHFASAVQ
-31 TALDDLGVWTDAAS
+31 TALDDLGVWTDEGS

-51 PRHLAVYARGIAVS
+51 PRHLAVYARGISVS
-65 QPDRMIEKR
+65 QPDRVIEKR

-92 GVPREALIEE
+92 GVPREALSEE

-164 DALAGSFDLGGGDAL
+164 NPLAGSFDLGGGDVL
-179 TFGTTSCGHYFESPG
+179 TFGATSCGHYFESPG
-194 DISLEGVGSVDD
+194 DIPLKAIASVDE

-221 DRRAAIIDGAR
+221 DRRAAIIDGAK
-232 SLAKSVDCTVNE
+232 SLAKSVDCSVNE
-244 AQLGGYIQDIAGLVE
+244 AQLGSYIQDIAGLVE
-259 SPTALLGQIEDR
+259 SPTALLGKIEDR

-295 RSGNFSPYFIV
+295 QSGNFSPYFIV

-312 NPKRDK
+312 DPKRDQ

-343 KQRLESYVAELQAVT
+343 RQRLESYVAELQAVT

-366 HAKAVRLEKLATV
+366 HAKALRLEKLATV

-387 DAQHAGRAGVLAK
+387 DAQHAGRAGLLAK

-423 RHDGEA
+423 GHDGEI

-494 RIILDAEL
+494 RIILDAQL

-514 ENYQFDAVDGD
+514 ENYQFDAVDED

-576 GEGAGL
+576 GDGAGL

-598 KAKKSFPAT
+598 KAKKAFSAT
-607 TDPALFND
+607 TDPSLFND
-615 IEQRLHTALAAVPD
+615 IEQRLHKALVAVPD
-629 SDVDFASKLTALGQ
+629 SNVDFASQLTALGQ
-643 LRLPI
+643 LLLPI

-660 DPAIRLNRL
+660 DAAIRLNRL

-682 ADFSKIEGYK
+682 ADFSKIEG

>member
-179 TFGTTSCGHYFESPG
+179 TFGATSCGHYFESPG

-295 RSGNFSPYFIV
+295 LSGNFSPYFIV
-306 VSNRQS
+306 VSNRQAD
-312 NPKRDK
+312 PKRYP

-343 KQRLESYVAELQAVT
+343 KRRLESYVAELQAVT

-366 HAKAVRLEKLATV
+366 HAKALRLEKLATV

-648 DAFFDGIVVNDD
+648 DAFCDGIVVNDD
-660 DPAIRLNRL
+660 DAAIRLNRL

-682 ADFSKIEGYK
+682 ADFSKIEG

>member
-1 MADLLI
+1 MSDLLI
-7 ELVGEEIPA
+7 ELVSEEIPA
-16 RMQTMAAQHFATAVK
+16 RMQNMAAQHFTTAVR
-31 TALDDLGVWTDAAS
+31 TALDDLGVWTNDAR

-51 PRHLAVYARGIAVS
+51 PRHLAVYASGIAVA
-65 QPDRMIEKR
+65 QPGRVIEKR
-74 GPRVDAPEAAI
+74 GPRVDAPETAI

-111 ARNHVTGADTKSLL
+111 ARNHVTGADTQSLL
-125 GDVVTSI
+125 GDIVTSI

-164 DALAGSFDLGGGDAL
+164 QALAGSFDLGGGEKL
-179 TFGTTSCGHYFESPG
+179 TFGTTSCGHYFESPD
-194 DISLEGVGSVDD
+194 DISLDGVGSLAD

-221 DRRAAIIDGAR
+221 DRHAAIIDGAK
-232 SLAKSVDCTVNE
+232 SLAESVGCTLDE

-259 SPTALLGQIEDR
+259 SPTALLGQIEER
-271 FMKLPPELLQAT
+271 FMRLPPELLQAT

-295 RSGNFSPYFIV
+295 QSGKFSPYFIV

-312 NPKRDK
+312 DPKRDQ

-343 KQRLESYVAELQAVT
+343 KQRLDSYVAPLQAVT

-366 HAKAVRLEKLATV
+366 HAKALRLEKLATM
-379 LAPYIAGC
+379 LAPYIDGC
-387 DAQHAGRAGVLAK
+387 DAKHAGRAGCLAK
-400 ADLVTGMVG
+400 ADLVTGLVG

-429 DSVASAIATH
+429 DSVATAIATH
-439 YRPQGPTDDV
+439 YRPQGPADDV

-459 LADKIDTLVGFFGIG
+459 LADKIDTLVGFFGVG

-494 RIILDAEL
+494 RIILDGEQ

-508 LLQKAA
+508 FLQKAA
-514 ENYQFDAVDGD
+514 ENYRFDAVDED
-525 ILPFI
+525 LLPFI

-551 LADSSGDDLCRM
+551 LADASGDDLCRM

-569 LAGFLAD
+569 LAGFLAG

-582 MAGWRRVSS
+582 MVGWRRVSS

-598 KAKKSFPAT
+598 KAKTAFSAT
-607 TDPALFND
+607 TDPTLFND
-615 IEQRLHTALAAVPD
+615 IEQRLHKALIAVPD
-629 SDVDFASKLTALGQ
+629 NGVDFSVQLTALGQ

-660 DPAIRLNRL
+660 DPAIRMNRL
-669 GLLAVIR
+669 GLLAAIR

-682 ADFSKIEGYK
+682 ADFSKIEG

>member
-7 ELVGEEIPA
+7 ELVSEEIPA
-16 RMQTMAAQHFATAVK
+16 RMQNMAAQHFATAVR
-31 TALDDLGVWTDAAS
+31 TALDDLGVWTNDAG

-51 PRHLAVYARGIAVS
+51 PRHLAVYASGIAVA
-65 QPDRMIEKR
+65 QPDRVIEKR

-111 ARNHVTGADTKSLL
+111 ARNHVTGADTQSLL
-125 GDVVTSI
+125 GDIVTSI

-164 DALAGSFDLGGGDAL
+164 QALAGSFDLGGGEKLA
-179 TFGTTSCGHYFESPG
+179 FGTTSCGHYFESPD
-194 DISLEGVGSVDD
+194 DISLDGVGSLAD

-221 DRRAAIIDGAR
+221 DLHAAIIDGAK
-232 SLAKSVDCTVNE
+232 SLAASVGCTLDE

-259 SPTALLGQIEDR
+259 SPTALLGQIEER
-271 FMKLPPELLQAT
+271 FMRLPPELLQAT

-295 RSGNFSPYFIV
+295 QSGKFSPYFIV

-312 NPKRDK
+312 DPKRDQ

-343 KQRLESYVAELQAVT
+343 KQRLDSYVAPLQAVT

-366 HAKAVRLEKLATV
+366 HAKALRLEKLATM
-379 LAPYIAGC
+379 LAPYIDGC
-387 DAQHAGRAGVLAK
+387 DAKHAGRAGCLAK

-429 DSVASAIATH
+429 DSVATAIATH
-439 YRPQGPTDDV
+439 YRPQGPADDV

-494 RIILDAEL
+494 RIILDGEL

-514 ENYQFDAVDGD
+514 ENYQFDAVDED
-525 ILPFI
+525 LLPFI

-551 LADSSGDDLCRM
+551 LADASGDDVCRM

-598 KAKKSFPAT
+598 KAKTAFSAT
-607 TDPALFND
+607 TDPTLFND
-615 IEQRLHTALAAVPD
+615 IEQRLHKALIAVPD
-629 SDVDFASKLTALGQ
+629 NGVDFSVQLTALGQ
-643 LRLPI
+643 LRSPI

-669 GLLAVIR
+669 GLLAAIR

-682 ADFSKIEGYK
+682 ADFSKIEG

>member
-7 ELVGEEIPA
+7 ELVSEEIPA
-16 RMQTMAAQHFATAVK
+16 RMQNMAAQHFATAVR
-31 TALDDLGVWTDAAS
+31 TALDDLGVWTNDAD

-51 PRHLAVYARGIAVS
+51 PRHLAVYASGIAVA
-65 QPDRMIEKR
+65 QPDRVIEKR

-85 AGFVASA
+85 AGFVASV

-111 ARNHVTGADTKSLL
+111 ARNHVTGADTQSLL
-125 GDVVTSI
+125 GDIVTSI

-164 DALAGSFDLGGGDAL
+164 QALAGSFDLGGGEKLA
-179 TFGTTSCGHYFESPG
+179 FGTTSCGHYFESPD
-194 DISLEGVGSVDD
+194 DISLDGVGSLAD

-221 DRRAAIIDGAR
+221 DRHAAIIDGAK
-232 SLAKSVDCTVNE
+232 SLAASVGCTLDE

-259 SPTALLGQIEDR
+259 SPTALLGQIEER
-271 FMKLPPELLQAT
+271 FMRLPPELLQAT

-295 RSGNFSPYFIV
+295 QSGKFSPYFIV

-312 NPKRDK
+312 DPKRDQ

-343 KQRLESYVAELQAVT
+343 KQRLDSYVVPLQAVT

-366 HAKAVRLEKLATV
+366 HAKALRLEKLATM
-379 LAPYIAGC
+379 LAPYIDGC
-387 DAQHAGRAGVLAK
+387 DAKHAGRAGYLAK
-400 ADLVTGMVG
+400 ADLVTGLVG

-429 DSVASAIATH
+429 DSVATAIATH
-439 YRPQGPTDDV
+439 YRPQGPADDV

-494 RIILDAEL
+494 RIILDGEL

-514 ENYQFDAVDGD
+514 ENYQFDAVDED
-525 ILPFI
+525 LLPFI

-551 LADSSGDDLCRM
+551 LADASGDDVCRM

-582 MAGWRRVSS
+582 MVGWRRVSS

-598 KAKKSFPAT
+598 KAKTAFSAT
-607 TDPALFND
+607 TDPTLFND
-615 IEQRLHTALAAVPD
+615 IEQRLHKALIAVPD
-629 SDVDFASKLTALGQ
+629 NGVDFSVQLTALGQ

-669 GLLAVIR
+669 GLLAAIR

-682 ADFSKIEGYK
+682 ADFSKIEG

>member
-45 IDGLCG
+45 IYGLCG

-221 DRRAAIIDGAR
+221 DRCAAIIDGAR

-295 RSGNFSPYFIV
+295 RPGNFSPYFIV
-306 VSNRQS
+306 VSNRQAD
-312 NPKRDK
+312 PKRDQ

-343 KQRLESYVAELQAVT
+343 KRRLESYVAELQAVT

-387 DAQHAGRAGVLAK
+387 DAQQAGRAGVLAK

-530 RDRLRVYLRDQN
+530 RDRMRVYLRDQN

-563 ADEARS
+563 SDEARS

-582 MAGWRRVSS
+582 LAGWRRVSS

-598 KAKKSFPAT
+598 KAKKSFPAA
-607 TDPALFND
+607 TDPGLFND

-660 DPAIRLNRL
+660 DPDIRLNRL

-682 ADFSKIEGYK
+682 ADFSKIEG

>member
-295 RSGNFSPYFIV
+295 LSGNFSPYFIV
-306 VSNRQS
+306 VSNRQAD
-312 NPKRDK
+312 PKRDQ

-387 DAQHAGRAGVLAK
+387 DAQQAGRAGVLAK

-530 RDRLRVYLRDQN
+530 RDRMRVYLRDQN

-582 MAGWRRVSS
+582 MTGWRRVSS

-607 TDPALFND
+607 IDPALFND
-615 IEQRLHTALAAVPD
+615 IEQRLHTALGAVPD

-682 ADFSKIEGYK
+682 ADFSKIEG

>member
-295 RSGNFSPYFIV
+295 LSGNFSPYFIV
-306 VSNRQS
+306 VSNRQAD
-312 NPKRDK
+312 PKRDQ

-387 DAQHAGRAGVLAK
+387 DAQQAGRAGVLAK

-582 MAGWRRVSS
+582 MTGWRRVSS

-607 TDPALFND
+607 IDPALFND
-615 IEQRLHTALAAVPD
+615 IEQRLHTALGAVPD

-682 ADFSKIEGYK
+682 ADFSKIEG

>member
-7 ELVGEEIPA
+7 ELVSEEIPA
-16 RMQTMAAQHFATAVK
+16 RMQNMAAQHFATAVRI
-31 TALDDLGVWTDAAS
+31 ALDDLGVWTNDAG

-51 PRHLAVYARGIAVS
+51 PRHLAVYASGIAVA
-65 QPDRMIEKR
+65 QPDRVIEKR

-111 ARNHVTGADTKSLL
+111 ARNHVTGADTQSLL
-125 GDVVTSI
+125 GDIVTSI

-164 DALAGSFDLGGGDAL
+164 QALAGSFDLGGGEKLA
-179 TFGTTSCGHYFESPG
+179 FGTTSCGHYFESPD
-194 DISLEGVGSVDD
+194 DISLDGVGSLAD

-221 DRRAAIIDGAR
+221 DRHAAIIDGAK
-232 SLAKSVDCTVNE
+232 SLAASVGCTLDE

-259 SPTALLGQIEDR
+259 SPTALLGQIEER
-271 FMKLPPELLQAT
+271 FMRLPPELLQAT

-295 RSGNFSPYFIV
+295 QSGKFSPYFIV

-312 NPKRDK
+312 DPKRDQ

-343 KQRLESYVAELQAVT
+343 KQRLDSYVAPLQAVT

-366 HAKAVRLEKLATV
+366 HAKALRLEKLATM
-379 LAPYIAGC
+379 LAPYIDGC
-387 DAQHAGRAGVLAK
+387 DAKHAGRAGCLAK

-429 DSVASAIATH
+429 DSVATAIATH
-439 YRPQGPTDDV
+439 YRPQGPADDV

-494 RIILDAEL
+494 RIILDGEL

-514 ENYQFDAVDGD
+514 ENYQFDAVDED
-525 ILPFI
+525 LLPFI

-551 LADSSGDDLCRM
+551 LADASGDDVCRM

-598 KAKKSFPAT
+598 KAKTAFSAT
-607 TDPALFND
+607 TDPTLFND
-615 IEQRLHTALAAVPD
+615 IEQRLHKALIAVPD
-629 SDVDFASKLTALGQ
+629 NGVDFSVQLTALGQ

-648 DAFFDGIVVNDD
+648 DEFFDGIVVNDD

-669 GLLAVIR
+669 GLLAAIR

-682 ADFSKIEGYK
+682 ADFSKIEG

>member
-7 ELVGEEIPA
+7 ELVSEEIPA
-16 RMQTMAAQHFATAVK
+16 RMQNMAAQHFATAVR
-31 TALDDLGVWTDAAS
+31 TALDDLGVWTNDAG

-51 PRHLAVYARGIAVS
+51 PRHLAVYASGIAVA
-65 QPDRMIEKR
+65 QPDRVIEKR

-111 ARNHVTGADTKSLL
+111 ARNHVTGADTQSLL
-125 GDVVTSI
+125 GDIVTSI

-164 DALAGSFDLGGGDAL
+164 QALAGSFDLGGGEKLA
-179 TFGTTSCGHYFESPG
+179 FGTTSCGHYFESPD
-194 DISLEGVGSVDD
+194 DISLDGVGSLAD

-221 DRRAAIIDGAR
+221 DRHAAIIDGAK
-232 SLAKSVDCTVNE
+232 SLAASVGCTLDE

-259 SPTALLGQIEDR
+259 SPTALLGQIEER
-271 FMKLPPELLQAT
+271 FMRLPPELLQAT

-295 RSGNFSPYFIV
+295 QSGKFSPYFIV

-312 NPKRDK
+312 DPKRDP

-343 KQRLESYVAELQAVT
+343 KQRLDSYVAPLQAVT

-366 HAKAVRLEKLATV
+366 HAKALRLEKLATM
-379 LAPYIAGC
+379 LAPYIDGC
-387 DAQHAGRAGVLAK
+387 DAKHAGRAGCLAK

-429 DSVASAIATH
+429 DSVATAIATH
-439 YRPQGPTDDV
+439 YRPQGPADDV

-494 RIILDAEL
+494 RIILDGEL

-514 ENYQFDAVDGD
+514 ENYQFDAVDED
-525 ILPFI
+525 LLPFI

-551 LADSSGDDLCRM
+551 LADASGDDVCRM

-598 KAKKSFPAT
+598 KAKTAFSAT
-607 TDPALFND
+607 TDPTLFND
-615 IEQRLHTALAAVPD
+615 IEQRLHKALIAVPD
-629 SDVDFASKLTALGQ
+629 NGVDFSVQLTALGQ

-669 GLLAVIR
+669 GLLAAIR

-682 ADFSKIEGYK
+682 ADFSKIEG

>member
-312 NPKRDK
+312 NPKRDQ

-682 ADFSKIEGYK
+682 ADFSKIEG

>member
-7 ELVGEEIPA
+7 ELVSEEIPA
-16 RMQTMAAQHFATAVK
+16 RMQNMAAQHFATAVR
-31 TALDDLGVWTDAAS
+31 TAFDDLGVWTNDS
-45 IDGLCG
+45 GIDGLCG
-51 PRHLAVYARGIAVS
+51 PRHLAVYASGIAVA
-65 QPDRMIEKR
+65 QPDRVIEKR

-111 ARNHVTGADTKSLL
+111 ARNHVTGADTQSLL
-125 GDVVTSI
+125 GDIVTSI

-164 DALAGSFDLGGGDAL
+164 QALAGSFDLGGGEKLA
-179 TFGTTSCGHYFESPG
+179 FGTTSCGHYFESPD
-194 DISLEGVGSVDD
+194 DISLDGVGSLAD

-221 DRRAAIIDGAR
+221 DRHAAIIDGAK
-232 SLAKSVDCTVNE
+232 SLAASVGCTLDE

-259 SPTALLGQIEDR
+259 SPTALLGQIEER
-271 FMKLPPELLQAT
+271 FMRLPPELLQAT

-295 RSGNFSPYFIV
+295 KSGKFSPYFIV

-312 NPKRDK
+312 DTKRDQ

-343 KQRLESYVAELQAVT
+343 KQRLDSYVAPLQAVT

-366 HAKAVRLEKLATV
+366 HAKALRLEKLATM
-379 LAPYIAGC
+379 LAPYIDGC
-387 DAQHAGRAGVLAK
+387 DAKHAGRAGCLAK

-429 DSVASAIATH
+429 DSVATAIATH
-439 YRPQGPTDDV
+439 YRPQGPADDV

-494 RIILDAEL
+494 RIILDGEL

-514 ENYQFDAVDGD
+514 ENYQFDAVDED
-525 ILPFI
+525 LLPFI

-551 LADSSGDDLCRM
+551 LADASGDDVCRM

-598 KAKKSFPAT
+598 KAKTAFSAT
-607 TDPALFND
+607 TDPTLFND
-615 IEQRLHTALAAVPD
+615 IEQRLHKALIAVPD
-629 SDVDFASKLTALGQ
+629 NGVDFSVQLTALGQ

-669 GLLAVIR
+669 GLLAAIR

-682 ADFSKIEGYK
+682 ADFSKIEG